1 MSDIPTMSSFTC
13 GPVELE
19 SDDADMNSILVPFYD
34 GLESLLSEQSEI
46 NKEVKLSCLLQLDDS
61 FSTEDRWPI

>member
-1 MSDIPTMSSFTC
+1 VSDIPTMSSFTC

>member
-1 MSDIPTMSSFTC
+1 VSDIPTMSSFTC

-34 GLESLLSEQSEI
+34 GLESLLAEHSEI